1 MAILKD
7 AKRYWDSDE
16 CADISH
22 EYFTKV
28 APVLRE
34 DLLNLGVPVDGVK
47 VLDLGCGTGRIA
59 QMYKPKKYV
68 GVDQSEKMLAK
79 AHETLDDRP
88 EVKLHHKSLYS
99 FKTDEHFDTLLLIDV
114 LPHLD
119 EKGCI
124 STFKQVLRK
133 FDADVY
139 VMRLFVSLKGETIY
153 YNSSIYG
160 HLSISYTPEQIE
172 EKLLPLAE
180 QYGKEA
186 FLMIASNTSPSVA
199 NGYIVAYNN
208 PVEVEE

>member
-1 MAILKD
+1 MAILEDSK
-7 AKRYWDSDE
+7 KYWDSDE

-22 EYFTKV
+22 EHFTKV

-34 DLLNLGVPVDGVK
+34 DLTNLGVSVDGVK
-47 VLDLGCGTGRIA
+47 VLDLGCGTGCIA

-68 GVDQSEKMLAK
+68 GVDQSKKMLAR
-79 AHETLDDRP
+79 AIELVGDRP
-88 EVKLHHKSLYS
+88 EVTLYHKTLYS

-124 STFKQVLRK
+124 STFRQVLRK

-139 VMRLFVSLKGETIY
+139 VMRLFVALKGETIHF
-153 YNSSIYG
+153 NSDRYG
-160 HLSISYTPEQIE
+160 YVSISYTPEQIE
-172 EKLLPLAE
+172 ERLLPLAK
-180 QYGKEA
+180 QYNKEA

-199 NGYIVAYNN
+199 NGYIVAYPN
-208 PVEVEE
+208 PQTANK

>member
-7 AKRYWDSDE
+7 VKRYWDSDE

-22 EYFTKV
+22 KYFTKV

-34 DLLNLGVPVDGVK
+34 DLFNLGVPVDGVK

-68 GVDQSEKMLAK
+68 GVDQSEKMLTK
-79 AHETLDDRP
+79 ARELLLDRL
-88 EVKLHHKSLYS
+88 EVELHLKTLYS
-99 FKTDEHFDTLLLIDV
+99 FKTNEHFDTLLLIDV

-124 STFKQVLRK
+124 ATFKQVLRK

-139 VMRLFVSLKGETIY
+139 VMRLFVSLKSDTIY
-153 YNSSIYG
+153 YKSDKYG
-160 HLSISYTPEQIE
+160 YLSISYTPEQIE
-172 EKLLPLAE
+172 ERLLPLAE

-199 NGYIVAYNN
+199 NGYIVVYPN
-208 PVEVEE
+208 PEIEE

>member
-1 MAILKD
+1 MGILKD
-7 AKRYWDSDE
+7 AKRYWDSDD

-34 DLLNLGVPVDGVK
+34 DLSNLGIPVDGVN
-47 VLDLGCGTGRIA
+47 VLDLGCGTGRIGE
-59 QMYKPKKYV
+59 MYRPKRYV

-79 AHETLDDRP
+79 AAELLSDRG
-88 EVKLHHKSLYS
+88 EVFLYQS
-99 FKTDEHFDTLLLIDV
+99 TIYGFKTDEHFDTLLLIDV

-124 STFKQVLRK
+124 STFKLVLRN

-139 VMRLFVSLKGETIY
+139 VIRLFVSLKGETIY
-153 YNSSIYG
+153 YNSDLYG
-160 HLSISYTPEQIE
+160 HLSISYTPEEIE
-172 EKLLPLAE
+172 KRLLPLAE
-180 QYGKEA
+180 EYDKEA

-199 NGYIVAYNN
+199 NGYIVAYKK
-208 PVEVEE
+208 PAEVE